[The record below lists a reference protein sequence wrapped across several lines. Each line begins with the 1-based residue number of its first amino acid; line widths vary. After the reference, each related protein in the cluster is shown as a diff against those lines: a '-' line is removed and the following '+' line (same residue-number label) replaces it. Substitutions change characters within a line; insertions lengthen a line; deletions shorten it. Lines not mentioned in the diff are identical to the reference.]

1 MATVGLFVVQYM
13 TDKLLLGNTDAVI
26 TTSGRVS
33 VYGRNYRTPSLVQR
47 LSLQSSS
54 IQLKVAS
61 APSLLK
67 LMTALRDR
75 RTDAVPRARS
85 GA

>member
-1 MATVGLFVVQYM
+1 M

-33 VYGRNYRTPSLVQR
+33 EYGRNYRTPSLVQR

-54 IQLKVAS
+54 VQLKVAS
-61 APSLLK
+61 APSLLLK
-67 LMTALRDR
+67 LMTALSDR
-75 RTDAVPRARS
+75 RADAVPRARS

>member
-1 MATVGLFVVQYM
+1 M

-33 VYGRNYRTPSLVQR
+33 EYGRNYRTPSLVQR

-67 LMTALRDR
+67 LMAALSDERA
-75 RTDAVPRARS
+75 DAVPRARS